1 MSESIKSISKIYLF
15 IIIIGYLLFG
25 GVNTRILFNMIL
37 ILNSCIAIC
46 CFLVTV
52 SNFDLNKDKIYK
64 QIAMLFT
71 IKGIMNIVGGFSILT
86 NLNKPIDLNK
96 DLQIYVLATTIEVI
110 LLILITKSKKIELNI
125 NKIINICLIST
136 SIGVLLIYNTTIF
149 PKLYTK
155 KGVTILFYV
164 ITFTF
169 ILGLLYAL
177 KNFKNIDKRASKRTL
192 KDLYIYYIARV
203 FHISIVFLSEILRKS
218 MNIDGNFTYLVSI
231 ITSIIYFICVTRI
244 YYFDIIKRPNQILY
258 RNLLK
263 EKEKLEEVSKGL
275 KDYKHR
281 YEKVLMYIPDGVI
294 VSEDGKIVF
303 INKKIKEYF
312 NIENND
318 SILGKTIEELVD
330 ESEKECV
337 KNLNDISN
345 PLQYLNLKYN
355 FNNTEFYGEQTTI
368 LKNRNNKI
376 LNISIIKNME
386 DKIKLAKIKEELE
399 YNKTKEEIKDQVLA
413 NISHDFKTPINVI
426 YSTVQMQDLNIK
438 NRNYGNLLEFNNIIK
453 QNCNRMIRLTNNF
466 IDSIKLESD
475 IINVNLK
482 YVNIVNLVEEITLSV
497 LNYAEDKN
505 IELVFDTEQEEIYSL
520 IDTDLMEK
528 IMLNILS
535 NSIKYN
541 KKNGHIDVNIKDT
554 EQLIII
560 SIKDTGVGIP
570 KEKLKNIFERFERAD
585 RSTIKTSEG
594 SGIGLSIVKQMVEAL
609 NGTIDISSVE
619 NKGTIVKIILQK
631 DNSKDLEVTDFS
643 IDHLSEKVKL
653 ELSDI

>member
-15 IIIIGYLLFG
+15 IIIIGYLLFE
-25 GVNTRILFNMIL
+25 GVDTRILFNMIL

-345 PLQYLNLKYN
+345 SLQYLNLKYN

-541 KKNGHIDVNIKDT
+541 KK
-554 EQLIII
+554 
-560 SIKDTGVGIP
+560 
-570 KEKLKNIFERFERAD
+570 
-585 RSTIKTSEG
+585 
-594 SGIGLSIVKQMVEAL
+594 M
-609 NGTIDISSVE
+609 DI
-619 NKGTIVKIILQK
+619 LM
-631 DNSKDLEVTDFS
+631 
-643 IDHLSEKVKL
+643 
-653 ELSDI
+653 

>member
-303 INKKIKEYF
+303 VNKKIKEYF

-643 IDHLSEKVKL
+643 IDH
-653 ELSDI
+653 

>member
-1 MSESIKSISKIYLF
+1 MTYEEKTLESNIVYKGKI
-15 IIIIGYLLFG
+15 
-25 GVNTRILFNMIL
+25 
-37 ILNSCIAIC
+37 
-46 CFLVTV
+46 
-52 SNFDLNKDKIYK
+52 FDIRRDKILAVNDKISYRD
-64 QIAMLFT
+64 
-71 IKGIMNIVGGFSILT
+71 IVVHGGAAVLI
-86 NLNKPIDLNK
+86 PI
-96 DLQIYVLATTIEVI
+96 T
-110 LLILITKSKKIELNI
+110 
-125 NKIINICLIST
+125 
-136 SIGVLLIYNTTIF
+136 
-149 PKLYTK
+149 
-155 KGVTILFYV
+155 
-164 ITFTF
+164 
-169 ILGLLYAL
+169 
-177 KNFKNIDKRASKRTL
+177 
-192 KDLYIYYIARV
+192 
-203 FHISIVFLSEILRKS
+203 
-218 MNIDGNFTYLVSI
+218 
-231 ITSIIYFICVTRI
+231 
-244 YYFDIIKRPNQILY
+244 
-258 RNLLK
+258 
-263 EKEKLEEVSKGL
+263 
-275 KDYKHR
+275 
-281 YEKVLMYIPDGVI
+281 
-294 VSEDGKIVF
+294 EDGKIVF

-345 PLQYLNLKYN
+345 SLQYLNLKYN

>member
-303 INKKIKEYF
+303 VNKKIKEYF